1 MFALANQALGQAH
14 YRQANYTEALKY
26 FELAQY
32 KEGYSNTFWQIRYT
46 FLQRDLGL
54 VLMSLAFVFV
64 SLKVLK
70 KVDAHYEIYTPIR
83 KVKAHI
89 LSVKIFKE
97 LTLVFHMIKHPLDT
111 LYDIKHR
118 HKSSYMSATIIYAI
132 FIIMTIIA
140 SILPSFLFREFSVEE
155 FSLIRHVGMYG
166 IVIILIVF
174 SNYLIATLNDGEGFF
189 KDIYIGFAHSL
200 SPFILMTIPL
210 VILSYGLTLFELFI
224 YQFLWTFTYVITVIY
239 TLIMIK
245 EMHGYNIRALLK
257 NIVLTVFTLLLTI
270 LLIFITY
277 LLLNQVFD
285 YVSSLLREVAARV

>member
-1 MFALANQALGQAH
+1 
-14 YRQANYTEALKY
+14 
-26 FELAQY
+26 
-32 KEGYSNTFWQIRYT
+32 
-46 FLQRDLGL
+46 
-54 VLMSLAFVFV
+54 
-64 SLKVLK
+64 LK
-70 KVDAHYEIYTPIR
+70 KVDASYEIYAPIR
-83 KVKAHI
+83 KVKAHL
-89 LSVKIFKE
+89 LSVKILRE
-97 LTLVFHMIKHPLDT
+97 LTLLFHMIKHPLDT

-118 HKSSYMSATIIYAI
+118 HKSSYTSANIIYAI

-140 SILPSFLFREFSVEE
+140 SILPSFLFRDSTIEE
-155 FSLIRHVGMYG
+155 FSLIRHVGIYG

-224 YQFLWTFTYVITVIY
+224 YQFLWTFTYAITVMY

-245 EMHGYNIRALLK
+245 EMHGYNIRALIK
-257 NIVLTVFTLLLTI
+257 NIVLTVFTLFLTI

-285 YVSSLLREVAARV
+285 YVSSLIREVAARV